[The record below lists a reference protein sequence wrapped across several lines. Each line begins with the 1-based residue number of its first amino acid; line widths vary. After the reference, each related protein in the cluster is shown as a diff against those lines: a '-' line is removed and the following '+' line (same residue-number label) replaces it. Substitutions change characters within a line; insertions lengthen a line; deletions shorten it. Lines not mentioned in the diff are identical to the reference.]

1 MTARFLLGAG
11 MILQLAHGVAQADWK
26 AVGRGTA
33 GFSTEVQTLWGDSQL
48 DRLLAGGTFRFI
60 ANETDTVETCGVAAW
75 NSVRWD
81 SLARR
86 IQVPGGDSIN
96 QQIGWF
102 LRFQDDLYACGHFPL
117 EYEPGLYTRGMARL
131 VEQEQRWEE
140 LECISPPLS
149 ALTQLI
155 HKNPD
160 ASSIYA
166 TGFADT
172 LCSYPEAC
180 VFRYDGTAFHEWEP
194 WGLIPPAPNNY
205 VAYVFDF
212 QGYTYMNGGYSN
224 PNGTGVKYFMRYNG
238 TTWEDVPGWNNA
250 YHIRD
255 VEVQD
260 DVLYVC
266 GTFKQ
271 SSGAPGNLVARFDG
285 TTWDDLDGGIAYLDF
300 PPAATAFRMEWH
312 NGLLYVGGQFD
323 NAAGTP
329 LGFGLAIWDGNQWSG
344 LPGAFTTP
352 PPQANDFSRVYDL
365 TFWRDSLYICG
376 PFNSIDGEPIRQV
389 AQYVGELPSMGI
401 NDHGPPSLLS
411 IAPNPARDNFLL
423 RELPKGAMRVQLRDG
438 LGRLLLNE
446 QAGPGPFDI
455 SSLPSGLYHIVVAD
469 RFGLPLARAPLVKH

>member
-1 MTARFLLGAG
+1 MILRAFVGAGYFLLS
-11 MILQLAHGVAQADWK
+11 AHCVAQPNWQ
-26 AVGRGTA
+26 AVGRGTNTL
-33 GFSTEVQTLWGDSQL
+33 SEVQTLFGDSYL
-48 DRLLAGGTFRFI
+48 DKLLAGGTFRYI
-60 ANETDTVETCGVAAW
+60 YNDGDTVEGMGQAAW
-75 NSVRWD
+75 NGTRWD
-81 SLARR
+81 SIAHR
-86 IQVPGGDSIN
+86 IQPFPGGDVVN
-96 QQIGWF
+96 QTYWF
-102 LRFQDDLYACGHFPL
+102 LRFQDRLYACGNFPL
-117 EYEPGLYTRGMARL
+117 EYEPGSYTEGMARL
-131 VEQEQRWEE
+131 HEQEQRWEA
-140 LECISPPLS
+140 LECTS
-149 ALTQLI
+149 AWSTGLTQLI

-172 LCSYPEAC
+172 LCGFPEAC
-180 VFRYDGTAFHEWEP
+180 VFRYDGSAFHEWEP

-224 PNGTGVKYFMRYNG
+224 PNGTGVKYFMRFNG

-271 SSGAPGNLVARFDG
+271 ASGAPGNLVARFDG
-285 TTWDDLDGGIAYLDF
+285 TTWDDMDGGLAYLAY

-329 LGFGLAIWDGNQWSG
+329 LGCGLAVWDGDQWSG

-352 PPQANDFSRVYDL
+352 PPQALTFSRVYDL

-376 PFNSIDGEPIRQV
+376 PFNTIDGEPIRQV
-389 AQYVGELPSMGI
+389 AQYIGELPNVGI
-401 NDHGPPSLLS
+401 NEQESQSLLS
-411 IAPNPARDNFLL
+411 IAPNPAGVSFRVC
-423 RELPKGAMRVQLRDG
+423 ELPNVAMRMQLRDG
-438 LGRLLLNE
+438 LGRLVLNV

-455 SSLPSGLYHIVVAD
+455 SSLPSGLYQVMVTD
-469 RFGLPLARAPLVKH
+469 RFGSLLARAPLVKQ